1 MHAASQSK
9 IFFSLSF
16 FLSFLSFL
24 TLSCLGQKALWT
36 CYACNLISVS
46 SIFIYIFCGLRIMGN
61 GYGSGVMMKTMGK
74 EKYTPNTNAKGRNG
88 KKKRETKRQKEMT
101 RNLTSAPCL
110 SSLTPHPLENRPQNA
125 SATKMK
131 NSILIPSLCTI
142 VCLIENVVGIACT

>member
-46 SIFIYIFCGLRIMGN
+46 SIFIYIFCGLRIM
-61 GYGSGVMMKTMGK
+61 
-74 EKYTPNTNAKGRNG
+74 
-88 KKKRETKRQKEMT
+88 
-101 RNLTSAPCL
+101 
-110 SSLTPHPLENRPQNA
+110 ENRPQNA